1 MASTAKGGLFF
12 LKKLK
17 RLKIREIIELE
28 QKNDKIILHRDG
40 IFYKAYEI
48 SAYIFIHQ
56 IKQYEAKTKYYKNI
70 KQDIVYMV
78 PKG

>member
-48 SAYIFIHQ
+48 SAYIFIHH